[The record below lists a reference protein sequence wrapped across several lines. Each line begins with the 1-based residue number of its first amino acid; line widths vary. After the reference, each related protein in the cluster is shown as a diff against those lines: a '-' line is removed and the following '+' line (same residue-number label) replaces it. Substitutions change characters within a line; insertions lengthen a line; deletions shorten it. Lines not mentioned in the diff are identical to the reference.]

1 MGRPKNVDT
10 DKQETAKADFP
21 YTPFV
26 DSENLPKANINAKGE
41 FVSYGKPHY
50 AYRHNKDGR
59 VELIALYRKPRGIVT
74 KLVRVLKIKAGKNK
88 DDAFFRLLKDN
99 NIPEI
104 D

>member
-1 MGRPKNVDT
+1 MPKQKKEDT
-10 DKQETAKADFP
+10 IEKTESK

-26 DSENLPKANINAKGE
+26 DADSLPQPVTNSKGE

-50 AYRHNKDGR
+50 AYRHTRNGM
-59 VELIALYRKPRGIVT
+59 VEFIAIYRKPKGIVT
-74 KLVRVLKIKAGKNK
+74 KLEKTLKIKSGKNAH
-88 DDAFFRLLKDN
+88 DAFFRVIKAA